1 MFLARPKVHPEPDL
15 KHDLFHVSSLVKP
28 AEIECGNKNCH
39 IQLCPEPQDAI
50 KTESPSRHI
59 QEGSPNKG
67 LENPHLPI
75 SLLQSKRLE
84 KTNIQF
90 LDELIDL
97 DAIAGLPRRWKK
109 NT

>member
-1 MFLARPKVHPEPDL
+1 MGMFLTRPKVHPEPDL
-15 KHDLFHVSSLVKP
+15 KHDLCHVSSLVKP

-39 IQLCPEPQDAI
+39 IQLCPEPQDAV
-50 KTESPSRHI
+50 KTESPSRH
-59 QEGSPNKG
+59 
-67 LENPHLPI
+67 
-75 SLLQSKRLE
+75 
-84 KTNIQF
+84 IQF